1 MSDFYIE
8 SLIAEST
15 GLVEK
20 PVVKTYNFS
29 KESDYDGD
37 SDSLIKDWYKSV
49 EDFNSYCT
57 LDAIRDLHTSEKIRM
72 LNNIKRVYGNSIEH
86 YGAKLSIESYIDR
99 TIMSIEEDKANE
111 GSSNNST
118 SSTGDKKENP
128 IIRFFKFIGRMVHK
142 AFTIIKEKLTAFWG
156 WLKKKI
162 NNLREKR
169 SENLTQDIQN
179 IEKEIDAVIEEV
191 ANENAEENSN
201 DENDNDE
208 NNNNGGDAS
217 KRDPI
222 EGMDRNNLG
231 SIDPEKI
238 KNRMDRINGGDAS
251 KRDPIEGMGRNNLGS
266 IDPEKIKNRM
276 DRIKGRIN
284 KCLEKLTQIKE
295 KMLAESDKEV
305 DDLIARLKESK
316 GMVEKMEAGPALL
329 KKPNAFKARMQ
340 DIKKRIN
347 DAKAKSANI
356 KLKKAKIA
364 EVIKGLGLEAVP
376 DIRDNRGGSSKIDH
390 YLNGVSNTLNF
401 CNNNIVKIFSSGD
414 GKNIH
419 FPKNPVKESKEVF
432 TDFSKFVTQILGWKM
447 VSIRDDRKSTDLL
460 EQVYT
465 KDNIK
470 KLGEFSENTI
480 KRLNESCT
488 KLQELTKR
496 AEGIKTGY
504 MQSTSPVN
512 GGDGSTPEN
521 KNSVSEGNTIR
532 FVKLKNIVKV
542 NTEIINATISNMTK
556 LTQISSK
563 IISSLFDTGGG
574 APSSNSNDQN
584 KAA

>member
-1 MSDFYIE
+1 MSDFSIE

-15 GLVEK
+15 GLVQK
-20 PVVKTYNFS
+20 PVVKTYSFS

-37 SDSLIKDWYKSV
+37 SDSLIKDWYKTV

-201 DENDNDE
+201 DENAEENSNDE
-208 NNNNGGDAS
+208 NDNNENNNS
-217 KRDPI
+217 
-222 EGMDRNNLG
+222 
-231 SIDPEKI
+231 
-238 KNRMDRINGGDAS
+238 GDAS

-364 EVIKGLGLEAVP
+364 EVIKGLGLDAVP
-376 DIRDNRGGSSKIDH
+376 DIRDNRGGSYKIDH
-390 YLNGVSNTLNF
+390 YLNDVSKTLSL
-401 CNNNIVKIFSSGD
+401 CNNIVGEIFSSGD
-414 GKNIH
+414 GKDIH
-419 FPKNPVKESKEVF
+419 FPENPVKESKEVF
-432 TDFSKFVTQILGWKM
+432 TDFPKFVTQILGWKM
-447 VSIRDDRKSTDLL
+447 VSIRDAQKSTDLL

-470 KLGEFSENTI
+470 KLGEFAEKTI
-480 KRLNESCT
+480 KKLNEACS

-496 AEGIKTGY
+496 VEGIKTGY
-504 MQSTSPVN
+504 MQRTSPVN

-521 KNSVSEGNTIR
+521 KNSVGEGNTPR
-532 FVKLKNIVKV
+532 YVKFQRIVKV
-542 NTEIINATISNMTK
+542 NVDVINATISNMTK

-574 APSSNSNDQN
+574 APSNNSNDQN

>member
-1 MSDFYIE
+1 MSEFSIE

-15 GLVEK
+15 GLIEK
-20 PVVKTYNFS
+20 PVVKTYGVS
-29 KESDYDGD
+29 SESMFDGD

-57 LDAIRDLHTSEKIRM
+57 LDALRDLHASEKIRM

-99 TIMSIEEDKANE
+99 SIMSIEEGQANE
-111 GSSNNST
+111 GSSNT
-118 SSTGDKKENP
+118 STGDKKENP
-128 IIRFFKFIGRMVHK
+128 IIRFFKFIGRMVSK
-142 AFTIIKEKLTAFWG
+142 AFTIIKEKLIAFWG

-191 ANENAEENSN
+191 SNENAEENSG
-201 DENDNDE
+201 DENDDS
-208 NNNNGGDAS
+208 GDAS
-217 KRDPI
+217 K
-222 EGMDRNNLG
+222 
-231 SIDPEKI
+231 IDPAEEMGKNDADTLKPDKI
-238 KNRMDRINGGDAS
+238 KKRIDRI
-251 KRDPIEGMGRNNLGS
+251 R
-266 IDPEKIKNRM
+266 
-276 DRIKGRIN
+276 DRID
-284 KCLEKLTQIKE
+284 KCLNKLVQMKE
-295 KMLAESDKEV
+295 KKITESEKEV
-305 DDLIARLKESK
+305 DETIARLKESK

-329 KKPNAFKARMQ
+329 KKPNAFAARMQ

-347 DAKAKSANI
+347 DAKAKAANI

-364 EVIKGLGLEAVP
+364 EIIKGLGLEAVP
-376 DIRDNRGGSSKIDH
+376 DIRDNRGGSSKIDQ

-401 CNNNIVKIFSSGD
+401 CSQNIAKIFSSGE
-414 GKNIH
+414 GKSIH
-419 FPKNPVKESKEVF
+419 FPENPVKEDKEVF
-432 TDFSKFVTQILGWKM
+432 TNFSKFVTQILGWKM
-447 VSIRDDRKSTDLL
+447 VSIRDAQKSTDLL
-460 EQVYT
+460 EQIYT

-480 KRLNESCT
+480 KRLNESCS
-488 KLQELTKR
+488 KLQELSKR
-496 AEGIKTGY
+496 AEGIKTDY

-521 KNSVSEGNTIR
+521 KNSVSEGNTPR
-532 FVKLKNIVKV
+532 FVKFKNIVKV
-542 NTEIINATISNMTK
+542 NTEIINTTISNMTK

-563 IISSLFDTGGG
+563 IISSLFDTSGG
-574 APSSNSNDQN
+574 APSNNSNDQN

>member
-238 KNRMDRINGGDAS
+238 KNRMDRI
-251 KRDPIEGMGRNNLGS
+251 
-266 IDPEKIKNRM
+266 
-276 DRIKGRIN
+276 KGRIN

-419 FPKNPVKESKEVF
+419 FPENPVKESKEVF

>member
-1 MSDFYIE
+1 MSDFSIE

-15 GLVEK
+15 GLVQK

-29 KESDYDGD
+29 KESEYDGD
-37 SDSLIKDWYKSV
+37 SDSLIKDWYKTV

-111 GSSNNST
+111 GSSSNST

-201 DENDNDE
+201 DENNNENDNDE
-208 NNNNGGDAS
+208 NNNS
-217 KRDPI
+217 
-222 EGMDRNNLG
+222 
-231 SIDPEKI
+231 
-238 KNRMDRINGGDAS
+238 GDAS
-251 KRDPIEGMGRNNLGS
+251 KRDPIEGMGRNNLGALDS
-266 IDPEKIKNRM
+266 EKIKKRM

-284 KCLEKLTQIKE
+284 KCLEKLSQIKE

-347 DAKAKSANI
+347 DAKAKAANI

-376 DIRDNRGGSSKIDH
+376 DIRDNRGGSSKIDQ

-401 CNNNIVKIFSSGD
+401 CNNNIAKIFSSGD

-419 FPKNPVKESKEVF
+419 FPENPVKESKEVF
-432 TDFSKFVTQILGWKM
+432 TDFPKFVTQILGWKM
-447 VSIRDDRKSTDLL
+447 VSIRDAQKSTDLL

-480 KRLNESCT
+480 KRLNESCS

-521 KNSVSEGNTIR
+521 KNSVSEGNTPR

-574 APSSNSNDQN
+574 APSNNSNDQN

>member
-1 MSDFYIE
+1 
-8 SLIAEST
+8 
-15 GLVEK
+15 
-20 PVVKTYNFS
+20 
-29 KESDYDGD
+29 
-37 SDSLIKDWYKSV
+37 
-49 EDFNSYCT
+49 
-57 LDAIRDLHTSEKIRM
+57 M

-99 TIMSIEEDKANE
+99 TIMSIEEDNANE
-111 GSSNNST
+111 RSSHNST

-201 DENDNDE
+201 NENAEENSNDENAEENSNDENDNNE
-208 NNNNGGDAS
+208 NNNSGDAS

-222 EGMDRNNLG
+222 EGR
-231 SIDPEKI
+231 
-238 KNRMDRINGGDAS
+238 
-251 KRDPIEGMGRNNLGS
+251 GRNNLGALDS
-266 IDPEKIKNRM
+266 EKIKKRM

-356 KLKKAKIA
+356 KLKKTKIA
-364 EVIKGLGLEAVP
+364 EVIKGLGLDAVP

-401 CNNNIVKIFSSGD
+401 CNNNIAKIFSSGD
-414 GKNIH
+414 GKKIH
-419 FPKNPVKESKEVF
+419 FPENPVKESKEVF
-432 TDFSKFVTQILGWKM
+432 TDFPKFVTQILGWKM
-447 VSIRDDRKSTDLL
+447 VSIRDAQKSTDLL
-460 EQVYT
+460 EQVYS

-521 KNSVSEGNTIR
+521 KNSVSEGNTLR

-574 APSSNSNDQN
+574 APSNNSNDQN

>member
-1 MSDFYIE
+1 MSDFSIE

-20 PVVKTYNFS
+20 PVAKTYNAS
-29 KESDYDGD
+29 RESQYDGD
-37 SDSLIKDWYKSV
+37 SDSLIKDWYKTV

-57 LDAIRDLHTSEKIRM
+57 LDALRDLHASEKIRM

-99 TIMSIEEDKANE
+99 SIMSIEEGQANE
-111 GSSNNST
+111 GSSNT
-118 SSTGDKKENP
+118 STGDKKENP
-128 IIRFFKFIGRMVHK
+128 IIRFFKFIGRMVSK
-142 AFTIIKEKLTAFWG
+142 AFTIIKEKLIAFWG

-191 ANENAEENSN
+191 SNENAEENSG
-201 DENDNDE
+201 DENDDS
-208 NNNNGGDAS
+208 GDAS
-217 KRDPI
+217 KRDPA
-222 EGMDRNNLG
+222 EEMGKNNADTLKP
-231 SIDPEKI
+231 DKI
-238 KNRMDRINGGDAS
+238 KKRIDRI
-251 KRDPIEGMGRNNLGS
+251 R
-266 IDPEKIKNRM
+266 
-276 DRIKGRIN
+276 DRID
-284 KCLEKLTQIKE
+284 KCLNKLVQMKE
-295 KMLAESDKEV
+295 KEITESEKEV
-305 DDLIARLKESK
+305 DETIARLKESK

-329 KKPNAFKARMQ
+329 KKPNAFAARMQ

-347 DAKAKSANI
+347 DAKAKAANI
-356 KLKKAKIA
+356 KLKKTKIA
-364 EVIKGLGLEAVP
+364 EIIKGLGLEAVP
-376 DIRDNRGGSSKIDH
+376 DIRDNRGGSSKIDQ

-401 CNNNIVKIFSSGD
+401 CSQNIAKIFSSGE
-414 GKNIH
+414 GKSIH
-419 FPKNPVKESKEVF
+419 FPENPVKEGKEVF
-432 TDFSKFVTQILGWKM
+432 TNFPKFVTQILGWKM
-447 VSIRDDRKSTDLL
+447 VSIRDAQKSTDLL
-460 EQVYT
+460 EQIYT

-480 KRLNESCT
+480 KRLNESCS
-488 KLQELTKR
+488 KLQELSKR
-496 AEGIKTGY
+496 AEGIKTDY

-512 GGDGSTPEN
+512 GGDGSTPAN
-521 KNSVSEGNTIR
+521 KNAVNEGNTPRYIK
-532 FVKLKNIVKV
+532 FKQVVKV

-563 IISSLFDTGGG
+563 IITSLFDTGGG
-574 APSSNSNDQN
+574 TPNNNSNEQN